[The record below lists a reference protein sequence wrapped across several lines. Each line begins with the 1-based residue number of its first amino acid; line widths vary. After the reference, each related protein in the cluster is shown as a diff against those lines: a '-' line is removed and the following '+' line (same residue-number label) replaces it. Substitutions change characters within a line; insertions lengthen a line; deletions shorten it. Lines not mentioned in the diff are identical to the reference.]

1 MNLLI
6 GWLINAG
13 ALFSLPYILSGVTI
27 ANFTTAIIVA
37 LVLGLL
43 NTIIRPILV
52 ILTLPINIIS
62 LGLFTLVINGF
73 LFWLVTKMIDGFSVS
88 GFWWAVIAAVVYSL
102 ISWAVSSLLTPK
114 KKSAQDN

>member
-13 ALFSLPYILSGVTI
+13 ALLVLPMILSGVKI
-27 ANFTTAIIVA
+27 ADFVTAVIVA
-37 LVLGLL
+37 LVLGLV

-62 LGLFTLVINGF
+62 LGLFTFLINGF
-73 LFWLVTKMIDGFSVS
+73 LFWLVAKMIDGFSVS

-102 ISWAVSSLLTPK
+102 ISWAVSSLVMPSK
-114 KKSAQDN
+114 KTSRD

>member
-13 ALFSLPYILSGVTI
+13 ALLALPFILSGVKMD
-27 ANFTTAIIVA
+27 NFKTAIVVA

-73 LFWLVTKMIDGFSVS
+73 LFWLVAKMVDGFSVN
-88 GFWWAVIAAVVYSL
+88 GFWWAVIGAVVYSL
-102 ISWAVSSLLTPK
+102 ISWAVSSLLMPK
-114 KKSAQDN
+114 KKAAQDN